1 MANEEMRTVFYTT
14 LAAIPPGRYCSYGD
28 MAKLCG
34 VHVRQILAWLRK
46 LPADSGL
53 PWYRLITGQ
62 RRIADYPGNHRQHR
76 LLAEEGLIPQANGR
90 YPIHL
95 RWPDDP

>member
-1 MANEEMRTVFYTT
+1 MATEEMRRIFYTT
-14 LAAIPPGRYCSYGD
+14 LGSIPPGRYCSYGD

-46 LPADSGL
+46 LPQGSEL

-62 RRIADYPGNHRQHR
+62 RRIADYPGNERQYHR
-76 LLAEEGLIPQANGR
+76 LAQEGLVPEADGR
-90 YPIHL
+90 FPVHY
-95 RWPDDP
+95 RWPDA